1 MQRRTLSLTLALV
14 CMGPVSIST
23 AWGATPGPTP
33 PAADSELARDILR
46 ELVDI
51 NTTHEH
57 GSTAA
62 AQVIQQQLLAAGF
75 TGQDVTL
82 IAPADKPTKGN
93 VVVRYRAKARGGRKS
108 SAPVLFLGHLDV
120 VEARREDWST
130 DPFQLTEQDGWFY
143 GRGTED
149 MKDGDAAMLE
159 SLIRLKREH
168 FVPGRD
174 LIVAFTADEEAGGDA
189 NGPAFL
195 LKEHRDLI
203 EAGMAVNLD
212 GGGGGLKG
220 GERQFFNIGTS
231 EKVYVTFTLE
241 TTSPGGHGSLPGP
254 DNAIYRLAA
263 GLGRIEKFKF
273 PVMMTATTRASFEKF
288 ALLESGA
295 VRDDSL
301 AVAKSPPDLDAAE
314 RLSQTVRLNA
324 QLRTT
329 CVATLISG
337 GHAENALP
345 QRARATIQCRM
356 LPGDTAENVQAALTG
371 ALADP
376 KISVTLDA
384 APILSPESP
393 PDKELLEKVG
403 KLVHS
408 MWPGVPIIPTM
419 ASGFSDGRQTRS
431 AGIPTYDLSGLWADV
446 DDNRAHGRD
455 ERIGVREFD
464 ESVEYT
470 YRLMKAFATR

>member
-1 MQRRTLSLTLALV
+1 MKKIAVLLTLASL
-14 CMGPVSIST
+14 PS
-23 AWGATPGPTP
+23 AWAATPGPLP
-33 PAADSELARDILR
+33 PKADQDLARDILK

-62 AQVIQQQLLAAGF
+62 AQVMQKQLLSAGF
-75 TGQDVTL
+75 AAEDVVL
-82 IAPADKPTKGN
+82 IAPSDKPTKGN
-93 VVVRYRAKARGGRKS
+93 LVVRYRAKKPGTR
-108 SAPVLFLGHLDV
+108 PVLFLGHVDV

-130 DPFQLTEQDGWFY
+130 DPFQLTQKDGWYY

-149 MKDGDAAMLE
+149 MKDGDAALME
-159 SLIRLKREH
+159 TLIRLRREH
-168 FVPGRD
+168 FVPARD
-174 LIVAFTADEEAGGDA
+174 LVVAFTADEEAGGDA

-203 EAGMAVNLD
+203 DASVAVNLD
-212 GGGGGLKG
+212 GGGGSLKN
-220 GERQFFNIGTS
+220 GERLFYEIGTS
-231 EKVYVTFTLE
+231 EKVYATFTLE

-254 DNAIYRLAA
+254 DNAIYRLTD
-263 GLGRIEKFKF
+263 GLSRLDKYEF
-273 PVMMTATTRASFEKF
+273 PVMTTATTRASFEKF
-288 ALLESGA
+288 AALETGA
-295 VRDDSL
+295 AHDDRL
-301 AVAKSPPDLDAAE
+301 AVAKETPDAGAAE
-314 RLSQTVRLNA
+314 RLSQIVKVNA

-345 QRARATIQCRM
+345 QRAKATIQCRM
-356 LPGDTAENVQAALTG
+356 MPGDTVENVQTLLTNT
-371 ALADP
+371 LADP

-384 APILSPESP
+384 PPILSPESP
-393 PDKELLEKVG
+393 PTKEIMEKADKV
-403 KLVHS
+403 VHS
-408 MWPGVPIIPTM
+408 MWPKVPIIPTM
-419 ASGFSDGRQTRS
+419 ASGFSDGRQTRA
-431 AGIPTYDLSGLWADV
+431 AGIPTYDLGGLWSDI

-470 YRLMKAFATR
+470 YRLMKAFGAK